1 MADFHDI
8 QQRETGLQQHLTS
21 AQMVMI
27 AIGGAVGT
35 GLFMGSAFAIGFAG
49 PAVLIS
55 YAIGAFIALLLI
67 GALGEMTVA
76 HPTSGSFGAY
86 AEYYLGPMA
95 GFVLRYAYWA
105 ALVLAVGMEVT
116 AVGIYMAYWFPDVPQ
131 WVWVP
136 CSQPCSSASISA
148 ASRSMAQRNTL
159 SPPSRS
165 PPSWPLC

>member
-1 MADFHDI
+1 MADFQDI
-8 QQRETGLQQHLTS
+8 QQREKGLQQHLTS

-67 GALGEMTVA
+67 GCLGEMTVA

-86 AEYYLGPMA
+86 AEYYLGPM
-95 GFVLRYAYWA
+95 
-105 ALVLAVGMEVT
+105 
-116 AVGIYMAYWFPDVPQ
+116 
-131 WVWVP
+131 
-136 CSQPCSSASISA
+136 
-148 ASRSMAQRNTL
+148 
-159 SPPSRS
+159 
-165 PPSWPLC
+165 